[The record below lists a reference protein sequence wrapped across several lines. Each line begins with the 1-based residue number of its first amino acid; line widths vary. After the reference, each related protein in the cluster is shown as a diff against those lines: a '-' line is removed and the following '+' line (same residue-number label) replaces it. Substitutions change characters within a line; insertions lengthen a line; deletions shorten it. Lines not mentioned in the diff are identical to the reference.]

1 MNNFQ
6 RNIYKTFLEDTIT
19 PPVLESGA
27 YSSMSQP
34 LPDTGCA
41 LTINTNCWIDTATNG
56 MISTGDTAY
65 TDVGGT
71 TPIVGGSQYFKMSL
85 VSSYVVLID
94 DFGVVSVHTICAE

>member
-1 MNNFQ
+1 MQPFKKM
-6 RNIYKTFLEDTIT
+6 ILSLAFIEDFPLPT
-19 PPVLESGA
+19 LESGA
-27 YSSMSQP
+27 YSSISQP